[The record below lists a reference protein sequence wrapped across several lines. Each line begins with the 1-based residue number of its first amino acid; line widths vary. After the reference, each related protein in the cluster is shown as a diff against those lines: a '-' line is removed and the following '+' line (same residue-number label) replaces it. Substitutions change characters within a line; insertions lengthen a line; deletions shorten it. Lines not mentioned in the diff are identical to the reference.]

1 MKRFNT
7 IIVLTFLI
15 LSFVGCDDNSN
26 ITGDE
31 GRRIEG
37 IGDVVT
43 QTVSLPSFSNIS
55 NTIPTNINVT
65 VGSPQEIVVRAQQ
78 NIIDVMVFKVEDSE
92 FRLDFEENVI
102 VTRSKGIEVDI
113 TIAEFNSITSTG
125 GTLFD
130 VGTLFLSGPKQNEMS
145 INVSGVVNVEA
156 YDLEVDIC
164 SVSIAGFANCKVK
177 VNNTLSAVL
186 SGIGNV
192 FYRGNPTINAT
203 TSGVGKVIN
212 DN

>member
-1 MKRFNT
+1 MKRFNP
-7 IIVLTFLI
+7 IIVFTFFILTSL
-15 LSFVGCDDNSN
+15 GCDNHS
-26 ITGDE
+26 ITGNE

-37 IGDVVT
+37 IGDVIA
-43 QTVSLPSFSNIS
+43 QTVSLPSFSSIS
-55 NTIPTNINVT
+55 NSIPANINVT

-156 YDLEVDIC
+156 YDDIC
-164 SVSIAGFANCKVK
+164 SVSIAGFANCNVK
-177 VNNTLSAVL
+177 VNNTLNAVL

-192 FYRGNPTINAT
+192 YYRGNPTINAT
-203 TSGVGKVIN
+203 TSGRGKVID